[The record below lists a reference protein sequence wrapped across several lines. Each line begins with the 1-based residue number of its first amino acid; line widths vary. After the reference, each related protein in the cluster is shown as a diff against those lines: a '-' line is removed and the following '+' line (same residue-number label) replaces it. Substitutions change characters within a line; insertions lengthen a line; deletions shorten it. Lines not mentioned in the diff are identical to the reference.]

1 MATDIE
7 LKVKTCERCTR
18 RKARPEKSTSRKAP
32 LVNIVVTRPLELV
45 CIDFLSLEP
54 DSSNTK
60 DVLVITDHFTKYAL
74 TLPTPNQKART
85 VARFLWENFISHYG
99 FPERLHSDQGPDFE
113 SRTLKEL
120 CQLAGIRKVR
130 TTPYH
135 PRGNPVDQFNRTL
148 LGMLGTLENHKKT
161 HWREHVR
168 PLVHAYNCTKN
179 EVTGFT
185 PYELMFGRQP
195 RLPVDLA
202 FGLPV
207 DHQPSS
213 HSEYVR
219 NLKSSLESS
228 YKIATEYESAR
239 SKPVGSRKRKASDTE
254 QLPTKRLKESTDEEE
269 DPKLEFEAKYVELN
283 PLGEGGCGSV
293 FNGYRK
299 SDKLV
304 VAINGRELSVEVAVM
319 LKLQSGTS
327 NSAGSKAP
335 ITLLDWYV
343 LPHELIL
350 VLERPMPAPDL
361 QSYIERRGGSLKESE
376 AKIILKQLVEA
387 AIHLQDEKIFHRD
400 IKLENILIEMC
411 SGAPRVRIIDFGLS
425 CFTQKNSNH
434 NTFYGTDCHVPPEWL
449 FWYQYSAGPTTVWQ
463 LGIVLFE
470 CLHNKRFNS
479 SSFIKRKIKINN
491 RLSKDCKDFLR
502 QCFTRDPK
510 ERPSLEQIR
519 LHPWLN

>member
-1 MATDIE
+1 MFQLLGRILRKIFFLEAETPTSRFSSDLE
-7 LKVKTCERCTR
+7 KDSVKSQDGAKVKQKGTKR
-18 RKARPEKSTSRKAP
+18 RISEDSQES
-32 LVNIVVTRPLELV
+32 VTPAKKKRELE
-45 CIDFLSLEP
+45 FPSQ
-54 DSSNTK
+54 K
-60 DVLVITDHFTKYAL
+60 D
-74 TLPTPNQKART
+74 
-85 VARFLWENFISHYG
+85 
-99 FPERLHSDQGPDFE
+99 
-113 SRTLKEL
+113 
-120 CQLAGIRKVR
+120 
-130 TTPYH
+130 
-135 PRGNPVDQFNRTL
+135 
-148 LGMLGTLENHKKT
+148 
-161 HWREHVR
+161 
-168 PLVHAYNCTKN
+168 
-179 EVTGFT
+179 
-185 PYELMFGRQP
+185 
-195 RLPVDLA
+195 
-202 FGLPV
+202 
-207 DHQPSS
+207 
-213 HSEYVR
+213 
-219 NLKSSLESS
+219 
-228 YKIATEYESAR
+228 ESAC

-254 QLPTKRLKESTDEEE
+254 QLPTKRIKESTDEEE

-304 VAINGRELSVEVAVM
+304 VAIKHIPNENIYCTHFDESGRELSVEVAVM

-350 VLERPMPAPDL
+350 VLERPMPASDL

-376 AKIILKQLVEA
+376 AKIILKHLVEA

-425 CFTQKNSNH
+425 CFTETNSNH
-434 NTFYGTDCHVPPEWL
+434 NTFYGTECHIPPEWL
-449 FWYQYSAGPTTVWQ
+449 IRYQYSAGPTTVWQ

-470 CLHNKRFNS
+470 CLHKKHFNS
-479 SSFIKRKIKINN
+479 SSFIRRTIKINN
-491 RLSKDCKDFLR
+491 RLSKDCKDFLK

-510 ERPSLEQIR
+510 ERPSLEQIH

>member
-1 MATDIE
+1 M
-7 LKVKTCERCTR
+7 
-18 RKARPEKSTSRKAP
+18 
-32 LVNIVVTRPLELV
+32 
-45 CIDFLSLEP
+45 F
-54 DSSNTK
+54 
-60 DVLVITDHFTKYAL
+60 
-74 TLPTPNQKART
+74 Q
-85 VARFLWENFISHYG
+85 
-99 FPERLHSDQGPDFE
+99 
-113 SRTLKEL
+113 
-120 CQLAGIRKVR
+120 
-130 TTPYH
+130 
-135 PRGNPVDQFNRTL
+135 L
-148 LGMLGTLENHKKT
+148 LGRILRKIFFLEAEPPTSPFSSDLEKDSVKCQDGAEVKQKGTKRRISEDSQESVTPAKKKRELE
-161 HWREHVR
+161 
-168 PLVHAYNCTKN
+168 
-179 EVTGFT
+179 F
-185 PYELMFGRQP
+185 
-195 RLPVDLA
+195 
-202 FGLPV
+202 
-207 DHQPSS
+207 PSQ
-213 HSEYVR
+213 
-219 NLKSSLESS
+219 KD
-228 YKIATEYESAR
+228 ESAR

-254 QLPTKRLKESTDEEE
+254 QLPTKRMKESTDEEE

-299 SDKLV
+299 SDKLK
-304 VAINGRELSVEVAVM
+304 VAIKHIPNENIYCTNFDESGRELSVEVAVM

-350 VLERPMPAPDL
+350 VLERPMPASDL

-411 SGAPRVRIIDFGLS
+411 SGTPRVRIIDFGLS
-425 CFTQKNSNH
+425 CFTEKNSNH

-449 FWYQYSAGPTTVWQ
+449 FRYQYSAGPTTVWQ

-479 SSFIKRKIKINN
+479 SSFIRRKIKINN

-510 ERPSLEQIR
+510 ERPSLEQILER
-519 LHPWLN
+519 IITKKHHRIKIEIKNIIK